1 MKYLVRYLKRE
12 PKIVVQ
18 VVILTIIASALRV
31 VHALINVQIFNELIA
46 LRMQSFFQWVACD
59 VGVFTILSV
68 FLIVLE
74 IQRVKAVQYLS
85 RDLRRDIIK
94 RLSRKTIQEYSKAD
108 TGVYAS
114 WLTNDMNTIEANGFS
129 NLLQAIQIITD
140 PLFSLIALVKFSW
153 TFIPLVLIASLLT
166 VVLPQFIHQK
176 LARASLLTTK
186 ANEHLLN
193 RITDAL
199 RGFTTF
205 SIFGVERQLE
215 SRILSAVEV
224 VIKKKVK
231 QARYQ
236 AIANN
241 IAGLSNIFGQLG
253 IQAWTGFLAFTH
265 VISIGVIASS
275 GNLSYNVFN
284 SLAVIAPIWTEMTSL
299 NPVFAKYHLDDQH
312 EIKKQGK
319 ELLDEYFSSLEVT
332 DLQMQFDQKK
342 VFRQPLTFTITAG
355 QKIGIYG
362 ESGSGKS
369 TFMKIISEQIPNYSG
384 SLKLN
389 QVEERDLSYSAIRK
403 YLLYVNQTP
412 YLFNDTIRYN
422 LCLGEIFT
430 IDQLKEALK
439 KADLWSFVQKLPNG
453 LETKVSE
460 NGTNLSGGQKQ
471 RLALARGLLRNRQ
484 VFLLDESTSNLDKAS
499 ALKVEDSFL
508 RLKDVTVIFVS
519 HQLHKENQEEFNQI
533 IEI

>member
-1 MKYLVRYLKRE
+1 
-12 PKIVVQ
+12 
-18 VVILTIIASALRV
+18 
-31 VHALINVQIFNELIA
+31 
-46 LRMQSFFQWVACD
+46 
-59 VGVFTILSV
+59 
-68 FLIVLE
+68 
-74 IQRVKAVQYLS
+74 
-85 RDLRRDIIK
+85 
-94 RLSRKTIQEYSKAD
+94 
-108 TGVYAS
+108 
-114 WLTNDMNTIEANGFS
+114 
-129 NLLQAIQIITD
+129 
-140 PLFSLIALVKFSW
+140 
-153 TFIPLVLIASLLT
+153 
-166 VVLPQFIHQK
+166 
-176 LARASLLTTK
+176 
-186 ANEHLLN
+186 
-193 RITDAL
+193 
-199 RGFTTF
+199 
-205 SIFGVERQLE
+205 
-215 SRILSAVEV
+215 
-224 VIKKKVK
+224 
-231 QARYQ
+231 
-236 AIANN
+236 
-241 IAGLSNIFGQLG
+241 
-253 IQAWTGFLAFTH
+253 
-265 VISIGVIASS
+265 
-275 GNLSYNVFN
+275 
-284 SLAVIAPIWTEMTSL
+284 
-299 NPVFAKYHLDDQH
+299 
-312 EIKKQGK
+312 
-319 ELLDEYFSSLEVT
+319 
-332 DLQMQFDQKK
+332 MQFDQKK

-369 TFMKIISEQIPNYSG
+369 TFMKIISGQIPNYSG

-484 VFLLDESTSNLDKAS
+484 VFLLDESTSILDKAS

>member
-275 GNLSYNVFN
+275 GNLTYNVF
-284 SLAVIAPIWTEMTSL
+284 
-299 NPVFAKYHLDDQH
+299 K
-312 EIKKQGK
+312 
-319 ELLDEYFSSLEVT
+319 
-332 DLQMQFDQKK
+332 
-342 VFRQPLTFTITAG
+342 
-355 QKIGIYG
+355 
-362 ESGSGKS
+362 
-369 TFMKIISEQIPNYSG
+369 
-384 SLKLN
+384 
-389 QVEERDLSYSAIRK
+389 
-403 YLLYVNQTP
+403 
-412 YLFNDTIRYN
+412 
-422 LCLGEIFT
+422 
-430 IDQLKEALK
+430 
-439 KADLWSFVQKLPNG
+439 
-453 LETKVSE
+453 
-460 NGTNLSGGQKQ
+460 
-471 RLALARGLLRNRQ
+471 
-484 VFLLDESTSNLDKAS
+484 
-499 ALKVEDSFL
+499 
-508 RLKDVTVIFVS
+508 
-519 HQLHKENQEEFNQI
+519 
-533 IEI
+533 